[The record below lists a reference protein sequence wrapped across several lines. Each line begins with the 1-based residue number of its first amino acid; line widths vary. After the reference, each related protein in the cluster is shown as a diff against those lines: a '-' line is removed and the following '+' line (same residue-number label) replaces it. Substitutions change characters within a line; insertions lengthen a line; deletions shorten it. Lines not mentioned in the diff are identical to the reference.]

1 MDKPSPRSAPT
12 AFEAPPITESE
23 KNAIIAGVLIA
34 MLLAALDQTIV
45 APALPTIGATLGHGE
60 YLAWIVTGYLLTA
73 TAMAP
78 LYGKIS
84 DIYGRRPTIYA
95 AILVFLAGSIVSA
108 LSSNMFVLIAGR
120 AIQGLGGGGLMALA
134 QTVIGDLVPPR
145 ERARYAAWISGTWAV
160 ASVAGP
166 LLGGYFA
173 QDLDWS
179 LIFWINIP
187 LGMVAM
193 VILNAPLKK
202 LSVVAREH
210 SIDAI
215 GALLLVVATAL
226 LLLGLNWGGGTFA
239 WASPEIVGTFAAA
252 LVVWGLFAFRIT
264 HAREPLVSLD
274 VLRNNVVLA
283 ATLSMFLVQ
292 ATSIGV
298 AVYLPIYFQHYIGLS
313 VSNSGLALLGLLLGT
328 VSGAMTS
335 GRLVA
340 HVYHYKRIALVGAV
354 LAAVSLAVLGVVA
367 RSASLLV
374 VEILTV
380 GAGIGMGTTFP
391 VATVSVQNAVDRAH
405 LGVATGVLTF
415 LRSLGGAL
423 GVAVLGAIALSY
435 GLPLGRE
442 GAGSDAAVSSAAVA
456 RPFVAMFLVASAT
469 MVLALVCLLLMEE
482 KVLQGGPAKA
492 PAPAGGGDR
501 EAGFKG

>member
-1 MDKPSPRSAPT
+1 MDKPRIGAAPSV
-12 AFEAPPITESE
+12 FEAPPISETE

-45 APALPTIGATLGHGE
+45 APALPTIGAALGNGQ

-95 AILVFLAGSIVSA
+95 AILVFLAGSVISA
-108 LSSNMFVLIAGR
+108 LSPNMFVLIVGR
-120 AIQGLGGGGLMALA
+120 AVQGLGGGGLMALA

-160 ASVAGP
+160 ASIAGP

-179 LIFWINIP
+179 LIFWINLP
-187 LGMVAM
+187 LGAVAM
-193 VILNAPLKK
+193 VILNGPLKK
-202 LSVVAREH
+202 LTVAAREH

-215 GALLLVVATAL
+215 GAGLLVVATAL
-226 LLLGLNWGGGTFA
+226 LLLGLNWGGGAFA
-239 WASPEIVGTFAAA
+239 WNSPEIIGIFAASILVWA
-252 LVVWGLFAFRIT
+252 LFGFRIT

-274 VLRNNVVLA
+274 VLRNKIVLT

-298 AVYLPIYFQHYIGLS
+298 AVYLPIYLQHFIGLS
-313 VSNSGLALLGLLLGT
+313 VSDSGLALLGMLLGT
-328 VSGAMTS
+328 VSGAMSS

-340 HVYHYKRIALVGAV
+340 RIHHYKRIALFGAV
-354 LAAVSLAVLGVVA
+354 LAIFSLMFLGIVA
-367 RSASLLV
+367 GSASLLV
-374 VEILTV
+374 VEILTI
-380 GAGIGMGTTFP
+380 GAGIGIGTTFP

-435 GLPLGRE
+435 GLPLARE
-442 GAGSDAAVSSAAVA
+442 GAGAAGGAIDGAAVA
-456 RPFVAMFLVASAT
+456 RPFSAMFLVAGGA
-469 MVLALVCLLLMEE
+469 MVLALISLLMMEE
-482 KVLQGGPAKA
+482 KVLQGGPAKT
-492 PAPAGGGDR
+492 APAG
-501 EAGFKG
+501 E